1 MRIVYRISML
11 MFVLFAQISIVMA
24 QGTKP
29 NVVPP
34 TVYGV
39 YEGEATTE
47 FFQKDGK
54 KTPGQT
60 KKMKI
65 EISKGETWFTVVTL
79 KDFTLGQY
87 SFDKIPYKKCELRPQ
102 TGKWQIY
109 LDSNFYEDFTT
120 KDGKHTVRLEGN
132 IYEDKSFV
140 YENGTLEL
148 EFAIF
153 FKGTKI
159 SHVFKGKKVKDTTG
173 INKITERNGKHTVY
187 DLQGRRVE
195 KPSKGVY
202 VVNGKKIIYQ

>member
-11 MFVLFAQISIVMA
+11 MLVLFAQISIVMA

-29 NVVPP
+29 NVVPSGI
-34 TVYGV
+34 YGV

-47 FFQKDGK
+47 TFQEDGK
-54 KTPGQT
+54 KTPGLT

-65 EISKGETWFTVVTL
+65 EISKGERGFTVVTL
-79 KDFTLGQY
+79 KDFTLGQH
-87 SFDKIPYKKCELRPQ
+87 SFDKIPYKDCILRPQ
-102 TGKWQIY
+102 TNKWQIY
-109 LDSNFYEDFTT
+109 LDSNLFGSFTT
-120 KDGKHTVRLEGN
+120 KDGRYSVQFVGN
-132 IYEDKSFV
+132 INEEKSFV
-140 YENGTLEL
+140 HENGTLDLDFEL
-148 EFAIF
+148 TYNE
-153 FKGTKI
+153 TKV

-202 VVNGKKIIYQ
+202 IVNGKKIIYQ